1 MHTASDPADP
11 VRVGLVGCGTIS
23 TAYLR
28 AAAIFPDYRIVACTD
43 LDPDRARSQAA
54 AFSLA
59 ARDIDALLADPDIEL
74 VLNLTVPAAHAGVA
88 ERAIDAGK
96 HVYSEKPLAL
106 SMKEATGF
114 IARANARN
122 LRVGCA
128 PDTFLGGAHQSVRAA
143 LDEGSI
149 GRVTSGTAYMM
160 NHGHEHWH
168 KDPAFYYQPGGGP
181 LFDMGPYYLTALV
194 DLIGP
199 VASVLAFTDRST
211 SERLVGT
218 GPREGEPIAIET
230 DTHIAGLLRF
240 QTGATVSLTTS
251 FDVWSH
257 RHTPIELYGTTGTML
272 VPDPNRFDGQPM
284 LAVGREAFKDLPVT
298 HGFAEADHRGVG
310 LADMARAIRSGRPHR
325 ANGDLALHVL
335 EVMETLID
343 AGRTGR
349 SIPIRTSCER
359 PAPLPRRR
367 EIGLLD

>member
-1 MHTASDPADP
+1 MSRASDAHEP

-23 TAYLR
+23 TAYLK
-28 AAAIFPDYRIVACTD
+28 AASVFPDYRIVACAD
-43 LDPDRARSQAA
+43 LDPARAASQAA
-54 AFSLA
+54 SFGLDT
-59 ARDIDALLADPDIEL
+59 RDVDGLLGDPGIEL
-74 VLNLTVPAAHAGVA
+74 VLNLTVPAAHAEVA
-88 ERAIDAGK
+88 ARAVDAGK

-106 SMKEATGF
+106 SVQEAEGF
-114 IARANARN
+114 IAGARSKQ

-143 LDEGSI
+143 LDEDRI

-194 DLIGP
+194 DLVGP
-199 VASVLAFTDRST
+199 VSSVLAFTDRST
-211 SERLVGT
+211 AERVVGT
-218 GPREGEPIAIET
+218 GPREGQPIAIDVET
-230 DTHIAGLLRF
+230 HVAGLLRF
-240 QTGATVSLTTS
+240 RSGATVSLTTS

-257 RHTPIELYGTTGTML
+257 RHTPIELYGTAGSLL

-284 LAVGREAFKDLPVT
+284 VAIGREPFRDLAVT

-310 LADMARAIRSGRPHR
+310 LADMARAIRTDRPHR
-325 ANGDLALHVL
+325 ANGGLALHVL
-335 EVMETLID
+335 DIMQQLVE

-349 SIPIRTSCER
+349 AIEIRTTCER